1 MIYWGPMNNIYIEFS
16 ISGTIATNET
26 DKDRTM
32 LELAQLISKFI
43 ENKDLIKLDNS
54 IESIDTIDL
63 ISYTQ
68 EPGEA

>member
-1 MIYWGPMNNIYIEFS
+1 MIYRGPMNNVYIEFS

-43 ENKDLIKLDNS
+43 ENKDMIKLDNS

>member
-1 MIYWGPMNNIYIEFS
+1 MNNVYIEFS

>member
-1 MIYWGPMNNIYIEFS
+1 MNNVYIEFS

-43 ENKDLIKLDNS
+43 ENKDMIKLDNS

>member
-1 MIYWGPMNNIYIEFS
+1 MNNVYIEFS

-32 LELAQLISKFI
+32 FELAQLISKFI
-43 ENKDLIKLDNS
+43 ENKDMIKLDNS